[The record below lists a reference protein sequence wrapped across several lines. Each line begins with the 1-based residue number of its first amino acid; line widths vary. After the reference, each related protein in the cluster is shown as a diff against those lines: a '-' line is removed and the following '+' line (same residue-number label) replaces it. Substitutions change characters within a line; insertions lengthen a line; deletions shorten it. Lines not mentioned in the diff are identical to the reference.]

1 MKRTILTA
9 LSLFIILNFAIT
21 GITLHAGDYKVP
33 VIPMKDF
40 YRNFEKSSFELS
52 PQGDYLSYTQPW
64 KKRMNI
70 YVQKIGEEKATRI
83 SGATERDIRGYFWAN
98 NNRIVYVL
106 DKGGDENFKAYAVDI
121 DGSNPKVLTPFDK
134 VRVQIVDP
142 LENIPNEMLL
152 AMNKRDKRIFDVY
165 RVNIDTGKLDMIAQ
179 NPGNISGWVTDHN
192 GKLRI
197 AVTTDGVNTS
207 LLYREKESD
216 PFKTIKTTTFK
227 ETLSP
232 LFFTF
237 DNKYIYVSSN
247 IGRDKAAIFKY
258 DVANGK
264 FMEKIFEHPEV
275 DVSRLIPSDHEKK
288 ILGVQYTTD
297 RSHYHFFDEK
307 TKKMYEDLQ
316 KRLPGYMITFA
327 SSSRDESKILLIKRS
342 DKKVGVYYFF
352 DRTTG
357 KLKELM
363 DLAPWLNEEHLAEMK
378 PISYKSRDGLT
389 IPGYLTLPKGVKAK
403 NLPVVVLPHGGPW
416 YRDNWQYHPE
426 VQFLANRGYAVLQM
440 NFRGSTGYGR
450 MFWEKS
456 FKQWGR
462 TMQNDITDG
471 TKWLIKQG
479 IADPKRIGIYGG
491 SYGGYATLAGL
502 TFTPDLY
509 TCGIDYVG
517 VSNIFS
523 WMKAIPPYW
532 KPYLEMIHEM
542 VGHPEKDKKLL
553 TAVSPLF
560 HVDKIK
566 VPLLVAQGANDPRV
580 PKAESDQ
587 LVEALKKRGI
597 DVPYMVKDNE
607 GHGFGNEENR
617 FDFYRAMEGF
627 FGKHLGGRI
636 ENINTSKE

>member
-1 MKRTILTA
+1 MKKTIVTTLSLIIILTLA
-9 LSLFIILNFAIT
+9 MT
-21 GITLHAGDYKVP
+21 GISLHASDYKVP

-40 YRNFEKSSFELS
+40 YRNFEKSSFQLS
-52 PQGDYLSYTQPW
+52 PQGDYLSFLQPW
-64 KKRMNI
+64 KNRMNI
-70 YVQKIGEEKATRI
+70 HVQKIGEEKTTRLT
-83 SGATERDIRGYFWAN
+83 GATERDIRGYFWAN
-98 NNRIVYVL
+98 NIRIVYIL
-106 DKGGDENFKAYAVDI
+106 DKGGDENFKAYAVNI

-134 VRVQIVDP
+134 VKVQIIDD
-142 LENIPNEMLL
+142 LRNIPDEMLL

-165 RVNIDTGKLDMIAQ
+165 RVNIVTGKLDMIAK
-179 NPGNISGWVTDHN
+179 NPGNISGWITDHN

-197 AVTTDGVNTS
+197 ATTTDGVNTS

-227 ETLSP
+227 ETLAP
-232 LFFTF
+232 LFFTY

-275 DVSRLIPSDHEKK
+275 DVANLINSDHEKK
-288 ILGVQYTTD
+288 ILGVIYTTD
-297 RSHYHFFDEK
+297 KPHYHFFDK
-307 TKKMYEDLQ
+307 TFKKLYEDLQ
-316 KRLPGYMITFA
+316 KRLPGYMIIA
-327 SSSRDESKILLIKRS
+327 ANASRDESKLLLVKMS
-342 DKKVGVYYFF
+342 DKKVGVYYHF

-363 DLAPWLNEEHLAEMK
+363 DLAPWLKEEHLAEMK

-403 NLPVVVLPHGGPW
+403 NLPTVVMPHGGPW
-416 YRDNWQYHPE
+416 ARDNWQYHPT

-440 NFRGSTGYGR
+440 NFRGSIGYGR
-450 MFWEKS
+450 GFWEKS

-462 TMQNDITDG
+462 TMQDDITDG
-471 TKWLIKQG
+471 TKWLIKKG

-509 TCGIDYVG
+509 ACGIDYVG
-517 VSNIFS
+517 VSSIFS

-532 KPYLEMIHEM
+532 KPYQEMIYEM
-542 VGHPEKDKKLL
+542 VGHPEKDKELL
-553 TAVSPLF
+553 KAVSPLF

-566 VPLLVAQGANDPRV
+566 VPLLVVQGANDPRV

-636 ENINTSKE
+636 ENINKTEQ

>member
-1 MKRTILTA
+1 MRRIILTA
-9 LSLFIILNFAIT
+9 LSLFIILNIAIT
-21 GITLHAGDYKVP
+21 GISLHAGEYKVP

-40 YRNFEKSSFELS
+40 YRNLEKSSFELS
-52 PQGDYLSYTQPW
+52 PQGDYLSFRQPW
-64 KKRMNI
+64 KNRMNI
-70 YVQKIGEEKATRI
+70 FVQKIGEEKTTRI
-83 SGATERDIRGYFWAN
+83 TDASERDIRAYFWAN

-106 DKGGDENFKAYAVDI
+106 DKGGDENFKAYAVNI
-121 DGSNPKVLTPFDK
+121 DGSNPKVLTPFDN
-134 VRVQIVDP
+134 VRVIIVDP
-142 LENIPNEMLL
+142 LENIPDEMLL

-179 NPGNISGWVTDHN
+179 NPGNISRWVTDHN

-216 PFKTIKTTTFK
+216 PLKTITTTTFK
-227 ETLSP
+227 ETLTP
-232 LFFTF
+232 LFFTY

-264 FMEKIFEHPEV
+264 FLEKIFEHPEV
-275 DVSRLIPSDHEKK
+275 DVIQLIPSDHEKK
-288 ILGVQYTTD
+288 IIGVRYTTD
-297 RSHYHFFDEK
+297 KSYYHFFDEK
-307 TKKMYEDLQ
+307 VKKMYEDLQ
-316 KRLPGYMITFA
+316 KRLPGYMLTFA
-327 SSSRDESKILLIKRS
+327 SSSRDESKLLLVKRS

-352 DRTTG
+352 DRATG
-357 KLKELM
+357 ELKELM
-363 DLAPWLNEEHLAEMK
+363 DMAPWLKEEHLADMK

-389 IPGYLTLPKGVKAK
+389 ISGYLTLPKGVEAK
-403 NLPVVVLPHGGPW
+403 NLPTVVMPHGGPW
-416 YRDNWQYHPE
+416 ERDEWRYSPT
-426 VQFLANRGYAVLQM
+426 VQFLANRGYAVFQM

-450 MFWEKS
+450 TFWEKS
-456 FKQWGR
+456 FKQWGK
-462 TMQNDITDG
+462 TMQDDITDG
-471 TKWLIKQG
+471 TKWLIKKG

-517 VSNIFS
+517 VSSIFS

-542 VGHPEKDKKLL
+542 VGHPEKDKEYL

-566 VPLLVAQGANDPRV
+566 VPLFVAQGANDPRV

-636 ENINTSKE
+636 ENINNSE